1 MKTTN
6 ASAATKYQ
14 QSQISQADP
23 VQLIVLLY
31 DGALS
36 RIAQAK
42 QRLGEGDAVYAGVAV
57 SKAQAIIAQLRNSL
71 NMEAGGEIAE
81 NLNLLY
87 LYLHELFVKVMREN
101 KSEPL
106 DEATVLLNELRAAWA
121 DLAKQV
127 KELQEKAQTV
137 HPPMALKE
145 AASSLAHLQLK
156 A

>member
-1 MKTTN
+1 MTATN

-14 QSQISQADP
+14 QNQVNQADP

-42 QRLGEGDAVYAGVAV
+42 QRLQDGDVVYAGVAV
-57 SKAQAIIAQLRNSL
+57 TKAQAIIAQLRNSL
-71 NMEAGGEIAE
+71 NMDEGGEIAE
-81 NLNLLY
+81 NLNRLY
-87 LYLHELFVKVMREN
+87 LYLHELFVKVVREN

-106 DEATVLLNELRAAWA
+106 DEATVLLNELRGAWA

-137 HPPMALKE
+137 HPPMALNE
-145 AASSLAHLQLK
+145 AASRVAHLQLK

>member
-137 HPPMALKE
+137 HPPMALNE

>member
-14 QSQISQADP
+14 QNQISQADP

-57 SKAQAIIAQLRNSL
+57 SKAQAIVAQLRNSL

-101 KSEPL
+101 DSKPL
-106 DEATVLLNELRAAWA
+106 DEATVLLNELRGAWA

-137 HPPMALKE
+137 HPPVALNE
-145 AASSLAHLQLK
+145 AAAEIPHLQVK

>member
-14 QSQISQADP
+14 QNQISQADP

-42 QRLGEGDAVYAGVAV
+42 QRFGEGDVVYAGVAV

-71 NMEAGGEIAE
+71 NMEAGGEVAE

-101 KSEPL
+101 DSKPL
-106 DEATVLLNELRAAWA
+106 DEATVLLNELRGAWA

-137 HPPMALKE
+137 HPPAALHE
-145 AASSLAHLQLK
+145 AASGLPHLQLK

>member
-137 HPPMALKE
+137 HPPMALNE
-145 AASSLAHLQLK
+145 AASGLAHLQLK